1 MIFTSFELRVM
12 KIITSKNNPKIKYL
26 KKIRS
31 SNSFRKKEKKFY
43 VEGLKE
49 LILCIESG
57 FCIDSIYCSSK
68 SKKILENNL
77 IEIDYIINDTIIS
90 QILMRE
96 TEGVFGVFDEKTD
109 QINTLKFSDNELVL
123 VLDRPEKPGNVG
135 AIFRTFEAF
144 GFKNIFIVE
153 TNLDIYNPII
163 IRSSLG
169 AVFNLNIFKLRFDQI
184 KQLLKKEKFKIII
197 SDVDAEIHYG
207 KVNLKEKIAL
217 VMGPEKSKVSNDL
230 KKISDH
236 TIKIPMFGKV
246 DSLNLSVATS
256 IILSESVNQRKI
268 S

>member
-1 MIFTSFELRVM
+1 
-12 KIITSKNNPKIKYL
+12 
-26 KKIRS
+26 
-31 SNSFRKKEKKFY
+31 
-43 VEGLKE
+43 
-49 LILCIESG
+49 
-57 FCIDSIYCSSK
+57 
-68 SKKILENNL
+68 
-77 IEIDYIINDTIIS
+77 
-90 QILMRE
+90 MRE

-217 VMGPEKSKVSNDL
+217 VMGPEKSKVSNDF

>member
-1 MIFTSFELRVM
+1 M
-12 KIITSKNNPKIKYL
+12 KIISSKNNSKVKYL

-49 LILCIESG
+49 LMLCIESG
-57 FCIDSIYCSSK
+57 FCIDSIYCSPK
-68 SKKILENNL
+68 SKKILETNF
-77 IEIDYIINDTIIS
+77 IEADYIIDDIIIS

-109 QINTLKFSDNELVL
+109 QINTSKLSNNELVL

-144 GFKNIFIVE
+144 GFRNIFIAE

-169 AVFNLNIFKLRFDQI
+169 AVFNLNICKLSFNQI
-184 KQLLKKEKFKIII
+184 EQILKKEKFKIII
-197 SDVDAEIHYG
+197 SDVDAEISYN
-207 KVNLKEKIAL
+207 KVNLREKIAL
-217 VMGPEKSKVSNDL
+217 VMGPEKSKVSNDF

-236 TIKIPMFGKV
+236 TIKIPMYGKV

-256 IILSESVNQRKI
+256 IILSESINQRKI

>member
-1 MIFTSFELRVM
+1 MC
-12 KIITSKNNPKIKYL
+12 
-26 KKIRS
+26 IR
-31 SNSFRKKEKKFY
+31 
-43 VEGLKE
+43 
-49 LILCIESG
+49 
-57 FCIDSIYCSSK
+57 
-68 SKKILENNL
+68 
-77 IEIDYIINDTIIS
+77 
-90 QILMRE
+90 
-96 TEGVFGVFDEKTD
+96 
-109 QINTLKFSDNELVL
+109 
-123 VLDRPEKPGNVG
+123 DR
-135 AIFRTFEAF
+135 
-144 GFKNIFIVE
+144 
-153 TNLDIYNPII
+153 DIYNPII

-184 KQLLKKEKFKIII
+184 KQLLKKENFKIII

>member
-1 MIFTSFELRVM
+1 M
-12 KIITSKNNPKIKYL
+12 KIISSKNNSKVKYL

-49 LILCIESG
+49 LMLCIESG
-57 FCIDSIYCSSK
+57 FCIDSIYCSPK
-68 SKKILENNL
+68 SKKILETNF
-77 IEIDYIINDTIIS
+77 IEADYIIDDIIIS

-109 QINTLKFSDNELVL
+109 QINTSKLSNNELVL

-144 GFKNIFIVE
+144 GFRNIFIAE

-169 AVFNLNIFKLRFDQI
+169 AVFNLNICKLSFNQI
-184 KQLLKKEKFKIII
+184 EQILKKEKFKIII
-197 SDVDAEIHYG
+197 SDVDAEISYN
-207 KVNLKEKIAL
+207 KVNLREKIAL
-217 VMGPEKSKVSNDL
+217 VMGPEKSKVSNNF

-236 TIKIPMFGKV
+236 TIKIPMYGKV

-256 IILSESVNQRKI
+256 IILSESINQRKI